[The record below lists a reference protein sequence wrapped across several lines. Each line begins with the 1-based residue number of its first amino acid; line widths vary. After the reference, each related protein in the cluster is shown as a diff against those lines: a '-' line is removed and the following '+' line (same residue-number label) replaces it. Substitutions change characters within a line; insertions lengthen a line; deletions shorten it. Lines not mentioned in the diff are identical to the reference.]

1 MGEDPFADR
10 LDAAEC
16 AFDVD
21 EHRGERTECFH
32 LLDRRIRHRRH
43 TRSQPWTTDMQTPDQ
58 PDKPVYRN
66 LVEPGAISLAPAPM
80 SITRVSVVA

>member
-1 MGEDPFADR
+1 VGEDPVAYR

-16 AFDVD
+16 ALDVD
-21 EHRGERTECFH
+21 EHRGERSECVH

-43 TRSQPWTTDMQTPDQ
+43 TRSQPGPTDIQTPDHH
-58 PDKPVYRN
+58 DNPVYRN
-66 LVEPGAISLAPAPM
+66 AIRPGEISFPPAPM